1 MDELI
6 TQCAERHAI
15 ASELV
20 RRLIEY
26 EKTKVHLERR
36 RGAKEDL
43 RRIIEAHIEEQ
54 SQ

>member
-6 TQCAERHAI
+6 RDCAERQRTDPQ
-15 ASELV
+15 LL
-20 RRLIEY
+20 RQLIDY
-26 EKTKVHLERR
+26 EKTKVHMERR
-36 RGAKEDL
+36 RGAKDDH